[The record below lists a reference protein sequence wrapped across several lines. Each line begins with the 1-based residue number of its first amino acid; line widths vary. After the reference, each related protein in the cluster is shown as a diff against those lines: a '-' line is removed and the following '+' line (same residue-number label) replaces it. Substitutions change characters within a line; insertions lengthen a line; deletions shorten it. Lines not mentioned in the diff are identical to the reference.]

1 MEENRNC
8 ISYYIAIFIF
18 FDYFCGMEK
27 LYQYLWQTGIAGKS
41 FRLVDGR
48 SLEVIDPGRLNSNS
62 GPDFFNSKVR
72 IDGTEWV
79 GNVEIHVKASD
90 WKRHGHDSDSVY
102 DSVLLH
108 VVAVSDTRIAR
119 KNGELIPQLE
129 IVLPQSFYTA
139 YASLDADMKAVRC
152 QNYLQQLSSLTMMD
166 WLESLAVE
174 RIQVKASRV
183 AEIYRA
189 TASDWDQTL
198 FIILARAFG
207 FGLNGEPF
215 EMLARSLPLRIIYH
229 HADSRM
235 QIEALLFGQA
245 GMLEAAVFGYDDY
258 YQTLCREYLFLSRKY
273 GLSPIPAGM
282 WKYSRSRPQN
292 FPHRRLAFL
301 AAILFR
307 GLFSIRQLA
316 SLSIDSDRLR
326 ELFKVNVE
334 DYWTSHYSFG
344 TPETIAPA
352 ELSRGSIDILMGNVV
367 APVVYAYGCL
377 RGDMDLAER
386 GINLLYELPPENNT
400 ITRQWK
406 EIGIKNDSALRSQ
419 ALIHL
424 RKEYCDARNC
434 LRCRF
439 AHSLL
444 RKEANIWRKSTE

>member
-1 MEENRNC
+1 
-8 ISYYIAIFIF
+8 
-18 FDYFCGMEK
+18 MEK

-215 EMLARSLPLRIIYH
+215 EMLARSMPLRIIYH

-245 GMLEAAVFGYDDY
+245 GMLDAAVFGYDDY